1 MIIENTTPIAA
12 LTVGDLRELLRELG
26 IQPKT
31 EAVKSVSGGP
41 RRYVYCLKGIQSLFS
56 CSHLTAQRYKDSFLK
71 PAIMQQGRKIV
82 IDADQAIELFKTHK
96 DGNNG

>member
-41 RRYVYCLKGIQSLFS
+41 AVTCI
-56 CSHLTAQRYKDSFLK
+56 A
-71 PAIMQQGRKIV
+71 
-82 IDADQAIELFKTHK
+82 
-96 DGNNG
+96 